1 MPVPGSAWAI
11 ALSVRTRVSC
21 YSRFC
26 GYEPKNGASV
36 MAITWQLTPLL
47 VPVLGAS
54 VGRRGVAWGRAMQS
68 VEVMDIGLAAFMIIL
83 VSGLLL
89 AFAF

>member
-1 MPVPGSAWAI
+1 
-11 ALSVRTRVSC
+11 
-21 YSRFC
+21 
-26 GYEPKNGASV
+26 
-36 MAITWQLTPLL
+36 MAITWQVT
-47 VPVLGAS
+47 PVLVS
-54 VGRRGVAWGRAMQS
+54 VVGGSIGRRGVAWGRAMQS